1 MAFSLLLSVSLC
13 LESPFKY
20 SPPPPH
26 PLCRCLWSLTVWQ
39 YVCYTDFGSKFKITV
54 KHGCKFFLLLYIFS
68 LCLQPKKA
76 RYEAP
81 LKKPPSHP
89 SPVKPSPL
97 TGKFYPKSLSI
108 KDILSLRQV
117 VENKAKKILIY
128 KFDFVHME

>member
-1 MAFSLLLSVSLC
+1 M
-13 LESPFKY
+13 
-20 SPPPPH
+20 
-26 PLCRCLWSLTVWQ
+26 
-39 YVCYTDFGSKFKITV
+39 
-54 KHGCKFFLLLYIFS
+54 LYIFC

-108 KDILSLRQV
+108 KDILSLGQV

-128 KFDFVHME
+128 KFDFVHMEWSTVPFYAEFVIEEKEFASGGF